1 MLRGASLDKEIFIN
15 QNNFFMSLKR
25 TIASLRRMF
34 VGVRY
39 ALIIML
45 LAGGG
50 ISTAMAQNLVKG
62 NVVDQ
67 KGQAMVGA
75 TVVLLEDT
83 TKGTITDADG
93 NFELPAAAGQ
103 TLQFSSI
110 GYKTL
115 DVKLGSQ
122 TTIKVTMEE
131 DLNQLED
138 VVVIGY
144 GTARKGD
151 LTGSISSV
159 NGSLLSNRSTQQI
172 STAMQG
178 QIAGVQVTRSA
189 GGPGGS
195 ASVRVRG
202 VTTMSTNDPLVIVD
216 GVPSSLN
223 DVLASDVETMTVL
236 KDAASAAIYGARAA
250 AGVILI
256 TTKRAKQ
263 NAFSLDYNY
272 EFALD
277 TPTTRAKNAGAVE
290 WFKMYN
296 ELKWNDGASEHST
309 YSPEYIDSYMEN
321 HAKDPI
327 HYPDVDWID
336 LALDEV
342 ATHQQH
348 TLSMSGGTKN
358 LRTKFTFNYQEGEG
372 YYENKGY
379 ERYAGRLNNDYQI
392 TDWMRANVDLDFSAS
407 ESTSPAL
414 GNAIYWAH
422 LIAPIYNPY
431 WADGSFADVKDGGNV
446 LAALANGGKNT
457 TNHYKFGAK
466 AQLDITPV
474 KGLTLTA
481 IFAPRFNFTKGKN
494 FSKATP
500 VYYEDGRSI
509 MHQSLKTTNLSE
521 SRNDGSSRTYQF
533 YANYANQWGDH
544 SFSAMV
550 GYEAFKNK
558 WENLGASRNNYE
570 LDTFPYLNV
579 GPEDYQY
586 NSGSAGHNAY
596 QSVFGRLMYSYKNK
610 YMIQANMRADASSR
624 FHKDNRWGVF
634 PSVSA
639 GWVASEEPWF
649 KNNVVEYLKVRASYG
664 QLGNE
669 RIGSEFPYMATMS
682 TGNSYMYDKGSQSVT
697 AAMNAAQVYYAFNDI
712 TWETTTTYGVGV
724 DMSFLDQRLRL
735 TADYYYKKTENM
747 LLTLGFPSYAG
758 FSAPQQNAG
767 DMYTK
772 GWDLEIGWGDTVGD
786 FSYRISA
793 NISDYRSRMGYLGD
807 RRTISGSH
815 ITEEGSYFNEWFLY
829 KSDGLFVTA
838 EDLYDEN
845 GNKYPTLS
853 ANDKEGNIKFIDIKE
868 DGVINEDD
876 KIRMGNSQPEYLYGG
891 NISLGWKGLDFS
903 LSFQGIGH
911 QNSMFNYYWVQPLK
925 EQWGSLPELLVGNYW
940 SKYNTPEQNAK
951 VKYPRLTYTNTSN
964 TYARSDYWMFNGA
977 YFRVKNITLGYSL
990 PENILKH
997 VRMKSLRFYVSVNDL
1012 PAISNYPKGWDP
1024 ELGWG
1029 SDYISTSFIFGVNV
1043 KF

>member
-1 MLRGASLDKEIFIN
+1 MY
-15 QNNFFMSLKR
+15 LKR
-25 TIASLRRMF
+25 TNTSLRQMF

-39 ALIIML
+39 ALILMML
-45 LAGGG
+45 VGGG
-50 ISTAMAQNLVKG
+50 ISAAMAQNLVKG

-67 KGQAMVGA
+67 KGEPMIGA

-178 QIAGVQVTRSA
+178 QIAGVQVTRSD
-189 GGPGGS
+189 GGPGGG

-256 TTKRAKQ
+256 TTKRAKH
-263 NAFSLDYNY
+263 NDFSLDYNY

-296 ELKWNDGASEHST
+296 ELKWNDGAAEFGT
-309 YSPEYIDSYMEN
+309 YSPEYIESYAEN

-327 HYPDVDWID
+327 HYPDVDWVD
-336 LALDEV
+336 LVLKETT
-342 ATHQQH
+342 THQQH
-348 TLSMSGGTKN
+348 TLSLSGGTQN
-358 LRTKFTFNYQEGEG
+358 IRTKFTFNYQDGKG
-372 YYENKGY
+372 YVANKGY
-379 ERYAGRLNNDYQI
+379 ERYTGRLNNDWQI
-392 TDWMRANVDLDFSAS
+392 TKWMRANVDIDFSAS

-414 GNAIYWAH
+414 SNAIYWAY
-422 LIAPIYNPY
+422 LISPIYTPY
-431 WADGSFADVKDGGNV
+431 WEDGSFADVKDGGNA
-446 LAALANGGKNT
+446 LAALANGGKST
-457 TNHYKFGAK
+457 TNYYKFGGK

-481 IFAPRFNFTKGKN
+481 IFAPRFNFTKGKS
-494 FSKATP
+494 FTKATP

-509 MHQSLKTTNLSE
+509 MHQALKTTNLSE
-521 SRNDGSSRTYQF
+521 SRNDSSSLTYQF
-533 YANYANQWGDH
+533 YGNYAKQWGDH

-550 GYEAFKNK
+550 GYEAFMNK
-558 WENLGASRNNYE
+558 WENLGASRNNYN

-579 GPEDYQY
+579 GPEDFQY

-610 YMIQANMRADASSR
+610 YMIQANLRADASSR
-624 FHKDNRWGVF
+624 FHKDSRWGVF

-639 GWVASEEPWF
+639 GWVISEENWF
-649 KNNVVEYLKVRASYG
+649 KNNVVDYMKIRASYG

-682 TGNSYMYDKGSQSVT
+682 TGSSYMYDKSAGALT
-697 AAMNAAQVYYAFNDI
+697 AAMNAAQVYYAFKDI

-724 DMSFLDQRLRL
+724 DMSFLDNRLRL
-735 TADYYYKKTENM
+735 TADYYHKATKNM

-767 DMYTK
+767 DMYTN
-772 GWDLEIGWGDTVGD
+772 GWDLELGWGDTVGD

-807 RRTISGSH
+807 RRTISGSN
-815 ITEEGSYFNEWFLY
+815 ITEKGSYYNEWFLY
-829 KSDGLFVTA
+829 KSDGLFVTP

-853 ANDKEGNIKFIDIKE
+853 SNDKEGNIKFIDVNE
-868 DGVINEDD
+868 DGKINEDD
-876 KIRMGNSQPEYLYGG
+876 KVRSGNSQPEYLYGG
-891 NISLGWKGLDFS
+891 NISMGYKGFDFS
-903 LSFQGIGH
+903 LSFQGVGH

-940 SKYNTPEQNAK
+940 SQYNTPEQNAK
-951 VKYPRLTYTNTSN
+951 VKYPRLTYANTSN
-964 TYARSDYWMFNGA
+964 TYARSDYWLFNGA
-977 YFRVKNITLGYSL
+977 YFRVKNITLGYTL
-990 PENILKH
+990 PENIIKH
-997 VRMKSLRFYVSVNDL
+997 IRMKSLRFYVSVNDL

-1029 SDYISTSFIFGVNV
+1029 NNFISTSFIFGVNV